1 MAHWTTGTDHLI
13 EKEPDRPLSAVHSSL
28 CPGCS
33 VVTPPWIGV
42 HAETPATIP
51 ATRRHRSGLGQA
63 HLKNPPPLVRE
74 LRLSI
79 VMAPTSPTLIITRTW
94 MNTRA
99 QVLSATYKDV
109 NVVPAA
115 RGGASH

>member
-1 MAHWTTGTDHLI
+1 M
-13 EKEPDRPLSAVHSSL
+13 
-28 CPGCS
+28 
-33 VVTPPWIGV
+33 
-42 HAETPATIP
+42 
-51 ATRRHRSGLGQA
+51 
-63 HLKNPPPLVRE
+63 RE

-79 VMAPTSPTLIITRTW
+79 VMAPTSPTLIITRTR